1 MTATSKAALETWR
14 QRERV
19 GCERACAALLAAW
32 DWHHN
37 DLWEAF
43 GSVDALASALREVAP
58 PLTLDRPLKVWRG
71 GIIPRD
77 VHPAQV
83 AAGLSWTTSLDVACW
98 FAVGA
103 PRLRFPADR
112 PVVFALEATADE
124 IIALHH
130 GHTATTETEREAL
143 LDPAKLDLLTH
154 RITVEGTAFAVAD
167 LRNDS
172 RIPEEV
178 ITRWREAAD
187 RYSAVRYDRTKLTQT
202 LSLSTSCLS
211 DSKGA

>member
-1 MTATSKAALETWR
+1 MTLGKAALETWR
-14 QRERV
+14 QREYFGRD
-19 GCERACAALLAAW
+19 RACAALLAAW

-43 GSVDALASALREVAP
+43 GSVDALASALRDVAP

-71 GIIPRD
+71 GIVQRD
-77 VHPAQV
+77 VPAAQV

-103 PRLRFPADR
+103 PRLLFASDR

-130 GHTATTETEREAL
+130 GHTAITETEREAL
-143 LDPAKLDLLTH
+143 LDPAKLDLLTQ
-154 RITVEGTAFAVAD
+154 RITVEGTAFTVAD

-172 RIPEEV
+172 RIPDEV

-187 RYSAVRYDRTKLTQT
+187 RYSAVRYGDRT
-202 LSLSTSCLS
+202 
-211 DSKGA
+211 